1 MKAKHKI
8 IRIRKATKY
17 IYIIIAVMLI
27 LASSYDLLKKT
38 STKENVGTKTEQV
51 YTYTNNFSY
60 DYNVN
65 LIENKYIKDEDLENK
80 KIVYITDLINNIDL
94 NLKYD
99 YNADKKENLSY
110 EYDVIGKIQAVY
122 TKNGEEQKVIDR
134 DETLVEKKTET
145 QNSDKVSILENIKL
159 DLKDKNELITDLKQ
173 KIGINVTAEYD
184 VILNVTIKTNV
195 QGKEVTNSYK
205 SVVKIDLAEKV
216 TEVSGDNNKSD
227 TEYIAAEIEETKVTS
242 YTIILD
248 IIGIIIAIFILRY
261 VSKAKVA
268 NTIKNEYK
276 HELNKILKLCQDRI
290 VMINSNPDV
299 SEENITL
306 VKDFGEIVKLSEELF
321 KPILCFIDEKNEE
334 TWFSVVSNNVNY
346 RYILRK

>member
-1 MKAKHKI
+1 MKAKHKKAK
-8 IRIRKATKY
+8 IRKATKY
-17 IYIIIAVMLI
+17 IYIIIAIMLI
-27 LASSYDLLKKT
+27 LISSYDLLKKT

-65 LIENKYIKDEDLENK
+65 LIENKYIKDEDLTDK
-80 KIVYITDLINNIDL
+80 KIVYITDLIDNIDL
-94 NLKYD
+94 NLKYN

-110 EYDVIGKIQAVY
+110 EYEVIGKIQAVY
-122 TKNGEEQKVIDR
+122 TKNGDEQKVIDK
-134 DETLVEKKTET
+134 DETLVKKKIET
-145 QNSDKVSILENIKL
+145 QNSDNVSILENITL
-159 DLKDKNELITDLKQ
+159 DLKDKNELISELKQ
-173 KIGINVTAEYD
+173 KMGINVTAEYD
-184 VILNVTIKTNV
+184 VILNVTVKTNV
-195 QGKEVTNSYK
+195 QGNEINDSYK
-205 SVVKIDLAEKV
+205 SIVKIDLAEKV
-216 TEVSGDNNKSD
+216 TDVSGDNNKSD
-227 TEYIAAEIEETKVTS
+227 TEYIAAEVKETKENS
-242 YTIILD
+242 YTIIFD
-248 IIGIIIAIFILRY
+248 IIGIIIALFILRY
-261 VSKAKVA
+261 VSKAKVV

-290 VMINSNPDV
+290 VMINSKPEV

-334 TWFSVVSNNVNY
+334 TWFNVVSNNVNY